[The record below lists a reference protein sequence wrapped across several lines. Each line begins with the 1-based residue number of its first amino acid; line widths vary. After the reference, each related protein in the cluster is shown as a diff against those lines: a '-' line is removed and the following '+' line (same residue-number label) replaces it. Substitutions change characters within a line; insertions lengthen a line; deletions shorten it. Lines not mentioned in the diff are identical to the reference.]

1 MYIALE
7 LRAWG
12 LGFCLG
18 SKNLRLMFPVV
29 AEVAARTEDDGL
41 HLLLQRLYID
51 TRVAMGGVC

>member
-12 LGFCLG
+12 LDFCLS
-18 SKNLRLMFPVV
+18 SKNRRLLFPVV
-29 AEVAARTEDDGL
+29 AEVVARTEDDGVQ
-41 HLLLQRLYID
+41 LLLQRLYID